1 MKSSP
6 MKMLVTVVLL
16 AATLLTYR
24 WTELRRHPD
33 SLAYALDT
41 IDREIDGWA
50 VRDTQQLT
58 PRVLGRLL
66 PTSYLSRTYQ
76 RANDQLGLFIAFYEQ
91 QRAGESMHSPK
102 HCLPGSGWEIW
113 KHETANLVVKGRTI
127 PINKYYIQN
136 GGQRMLVFYW
146 YQSKDRIVADEYYAK
161 VLLIRDTMAD
171 GRTAGS
177 IVRITVPDQPGASE
191 QALAFA
197 ARIIPEVDH
206 CFRS

>member
-1 MKSSP
+1 
-6 MKMLVTVVLL
+6 MLVTVLLL
-16 AATLLTYR
+16 AGTLSAYR
-24 WTELRRHPD
+24 WTEMRRHPD
-33 SLAYALDT
+33 SLAYSLES
-41 IDREIDGWA
+41 IDQDLAGWH
-50 VRDTQQLT
+50 VHDTQQLT

-66 PTSYLSRTYQ
+66 PSSYLSRTYQ
-76 RANDQLGLFIAFYEQ
+76 RDNQQLGLFIAFYAQ

-113 KHETANLVVKGRTI
+113 KHETAMLPLKGAEI

-161 VLLIRDTMAD
+161 ILLIRDTMAD

-191 QALAFA
+191 EALAFA
-197 ARIIPEVDH
+197 ARLIPEVQR